1 MRDPIKLA
9 AKGSKT
15 DKIAPP
21 DLDCKIF
28 FFLKR
33 GVLFK
38 AMA

>member
-21 DLDCKIF
+21 DFDCNF
-28 FFLKR
+28 FFLFIE
-33 GVLFK
+33 GCLF
-38 AMA
+38 